1 MENNLNE
8 KEQLVY
14 DFIKN
19 YILDNNYPPSIRDI
33 VKGTTFSSTST
44 VSSYL
49 DKLEQKGYI
58 NKKNS
63 KTRAIEITDK
73 SFYKKDFNVV
83 PLLGRVSAGAPILA
97 EENVEDMFPLPS
109 NIKYNDDVFML
120 KISGNSMIEKG
131 IFNGDLVIV
140 RKQNTCNNGE
150 IIIALIDDEATC
162 KTFYKEHN
170 HFRLQPENELYEPI
184 IADDVNILGKVI
196 GLYRN
201 M

>member
-1 MENNLNE
+1 MENNLNA

-19 YILDNNYPPSIRDI
+19 YILKNNYPPSIRDI
-33 VKGTTFSSTST
+33 VTGTSFSSTST

-63 KTRAIEITDK
+63 KTRAIEITDI
-73 SFYKKDFNVV
+73 SFYKKDFNAA
-83 PLLGRVSAGAPILA
+83 PILGRVSAGMPILA
-97 EENVEDMFPLPS
+97 EENIEDMFPLPT
-109 NIKYNDDVFML
+109 NITYNDDVFIL
-120 KISGNSMIEKG
+120 TIHGDSMIDKG

-170 HFRLQPENELYEPI
+170 HFRLQPANDNYEPI
-184 IADDVNILGKVI
+184 IVNDLNILGKVI